1 MIIDFKKYLSEAI
14 AETTIIKS
22 DGKSELEKAKGKKEP
37 DGEDK
42 KEVKEPSVS
51 KDDAEKIEKSNP
63 KSKDKDEDDSDDEDK
78 KSKSKEKE
86 EPEEK
91 DDSDEKA
98 KKEPKDKK
106 GDDDSDDEESEDK

>member
-51 KDDAEKIEKSNP
+51 KDDAKKIEKSNP
-63 KSKDKDEDDSDDEDK
+63 KSKEKDEDEDDSDDEDK

-86 EPEEK
+86 EPE
-91 DDSDEKA
+91 
-98 KKEPKDKK
+98 DKK
-106 GDDDSDDEESEDK
+106 GDDDSDDDEESEDK

>member
-63 KSKDKDEDDSDDEDK
+63 KSKEKDEDEDDSDDEDK

-86 EPEEK
+86 EPE
-91 DDSDEKA
+91 
-98 KKEPKDKK
+98 DKK
-106 GDDDSDDEESEDK
+106 GDDDSDDDEESEDK

>member
-1 MIIDFKKYLSEAI
+1 MIIDFKKYLSEAM
-14 AETTIIKS
+14 AENTIIKS

-51 KDDAEKIEKSNP
+51 KDDAKKIEKSNP
-63 KSKDKDEDDSDDEDK
+63 KSKEKDEDDSDDEDK

-86 EPEEK
+86 EPE
-91 DDSDEKA
+91 
-98 KKEPKDKK
+98 DKK
-106 GDDDSDDEESEDK
+106 GDDDSDDDEESEDK